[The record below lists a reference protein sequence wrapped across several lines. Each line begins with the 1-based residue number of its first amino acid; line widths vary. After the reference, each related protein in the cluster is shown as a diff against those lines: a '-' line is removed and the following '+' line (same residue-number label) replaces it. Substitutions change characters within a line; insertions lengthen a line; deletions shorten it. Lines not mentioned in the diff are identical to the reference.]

1 MQEQYLAT
9 CLTSGFSRPMR
20 APQRVALATRQDEF
34 KLLQKPWQGILLLA
48 LHEVEAPGVEE
59 DDDDGPATPA
69 RMPRGA
75 RGRRGRRG
83 GRSSGSPLDHL
94 PSVDEVLGD
103 GDLPAAYGFAVLT
116 ARKTLEADEWDEAH
130 DAPLQER
137 LDACLKD
144 GVHPVW
150 ADVARRCPLLA
161 QMSGFPEAEVTEST
175 TDVGT
180 LDLRLAEIS
189 GEDGAELLALLE
201 AAEPLVTEAAPKVA
215 LNTLLAQ
222 VRARKS
228 ISLDAALIDLDG
240 ALSALPVVVA
250 QSLGM
255 PLPEASIEALAS
267 VDEPLANKHRDLA
280 SLRQGAVND
289 WNASRDAGSETSLDR
304 LRQRLAWMQPDDSA
318 ATLDSASLEEGLA
331 MLQAA
336 SAPGP
341 VVDLSLIHI

>member
-48 LHEVEAPGVEE
+48 LHEVEAPGVDE

-69 RMPRGA
+69 RLPRGA
-75 RGRRGRRG
+75 RSRRGRRG

-94 PSVDEVLGD
+94 PSVDDVLND
-103 GDLPAAYGFAVLT
+103 ANLPAAFGFAVLT

-150 ADVARRCPLLA
+150 GDVARRCPLLA
-161 QMSGFPEAEVTEST
+161 QMSGFPEAAVTESV
-175 TDVGT
+175 TDVGA
-180 LDLRLAEIS
+180 LDLTLAEIS
-189 GEDGAELLALLE
+189 GEDGAEVLALIE
-201 AAEPLVTEAAPKVA
+201 AAEPMVTEAAPKVA

-228 ISLDAALIDLDG
+228 ISLDAALIDLEG
-240 ALSALPVVVA
+240 
-250 QSLGM
+250 
-255 PLPEASIEALAS
+255 
-267 VDEPLANKHRDLA
+267 PLAPF
-280 SLRQGAVND
+280 
-289 WNASRDAGSETSLDR
+289 R
-304 LRQRLAWMQPDDSA
+304 LWSPN
-318 ATLDSASLEEGLA
+318 
-331 MLQAA
+331 
-336 SAPGP
+336 
-341 VVDLSLIHI
+341 LSGCRS